1 MPRVSDVPAFNNPRP
16 GRGAGGTP
24 GAARGGPRVPGQQKN
39 LSRGVNFNLIILI
52 LIDILY

>member
-24 GAARGGPRVPGQQKN
+24 GAQQKN